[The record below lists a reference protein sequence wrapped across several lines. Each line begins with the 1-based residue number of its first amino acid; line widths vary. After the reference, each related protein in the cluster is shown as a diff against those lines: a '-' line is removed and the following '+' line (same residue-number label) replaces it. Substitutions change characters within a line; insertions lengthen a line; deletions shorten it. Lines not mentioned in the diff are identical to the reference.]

1 MEGDKSPLLLKL
13 EGMKTPKIYYAQ
25 FSANDG
31 TRFLHPLTGCNKRK
45 LIVAVRS
52 AAEAERFV
60 GNTAWWW
67 VWCYE
72 ASKRVNVAAG
82 KIDRN
87 GRSKRTPT
95 DELNDM

>member
-1 MEGDKSPLLLKL
+1 
-13 EGMKTPKIYYAQ
+13 MKNTKIYYAQ

-31 TRFLHPLTGCNKRK
+31 IRFLRPLTGCSKRK

-67 VWCYE
+67 VWYIVFE
-72 ASKRVNVAAG
+72 DDYNY
-82 KIDRN
+82 D
-87 GRSKRTPT
+87 
-95 DELNDM
+95 DED